1 MRTLSIFVIVIV
13 ISTAVDA
20 QIVIPPDKDQLLK
33 GEVMGQ
39 TLLAEKN
46 NFPSPQKILELKDEL
61 GLMKDQ
67 LKKIDEMLKNLPV
80 SIAVKGQEIVEEEED
95 LDKAFA
101 SGNINEKTLR
111 ARLESIGKLRADLR
125 FTHLQVYLKMK
136 QLLSINQWER
146 LMELV
151 GNESR

>member
-80 SIAVKGQEIVEEEED
+80 SIAVKGQEIVEAEED

-136 QLLSINQWER
+136 QILSINQWER

>member
-80 SIAVKGQEIVEEEED
+80 SIAVKGQEIVEVEED

-136 QLLSINQWER
+136 QILSVNQWER

>member
-13 ISTAVDA
+13 ISIAVDA

-80 SIAVKGQEIVEEEED
+80 SIAVKGQEIVEAEED

-111 ARLESIGKLRADLR
+111 AKLESIGKLRADLR

-136 QLLSINQWER
+136 QILSVNQWER

-151 GNESR
+151 GSESR